1 MPGKL
6 IIKNLHN
13 TEGLNIEG
21 VNIGEWITS
30 PDAYEFLVYADGHKW
45 MFKLYRDDAD
55 VTLAG
60 ETQSK
65 RRYKLELH
73 ATGGNIYTSYLATG
87 EIKIKRLFY
96 KSIKR
101 LVDEH
106 IDYVTKEI
114 LTKAFAQTSVS
125 HSINI

>member
-1 MPGKL
+1 ML
-6 IIKNLHN
+6 TIKNIHN

-21 VNIGEWITS
+21 ICIDGEWIIS

-45 MFKLYRDDAD
+45 MFKLDRRVLDI
-55 VTLAG
+55 TLAG
-60 ETQSK
+60 ETDSK
-65 RRYKLELH
+65 KRYKLELH
-73 ATGGNIYTSYLATG
+73 ATADNTYTKYLGTN

-96 KSIKR
+96 KSIKG

-106 IDYVTKEI
+106 VDFVTKEI
-114 LTKAFAQTSVS
+114 LTKAFAQTALS